1 MTKSLLVL
9 AALVAAVPAAALVA
23 AAPLAAPAPAPD
35 QAPKR
40 YELPSTE
47 VHRIEAKALGRAYDV
62 VAWLPP
68 SYASSPQRRY
78 PVLFTTDSPQSLPL
92 IIGLH
97 RRLRASEKGLEDA
110 IIVGLGYAA
119 GDDGTHSRR
128 RDYTPTPHGDIDAE
142 PTSAK
147 PVEYGQAE
155 GYRLHLRNEV
165 FPFLESRYRIDPAR
179 RIYAGHS
186 YGGLFGT
193 HVLLSEPEMFE
204 KYILISPSLWYGR
217 RLMIARERGYAMR
230 HRDLPAQIFFMIGGE
245 ETVPDPDILPFGNSR
260 MAMVEDMAE
269 LTAMLKSRGYPSL
282 KVQSRVFPGEDH
294 GSVYPDAIR
303 TGMEWALKGTGKTAH
318 VPCEVPGCRVPWA
331 PKSPVPN
338 D

>member
-1 MTKSLLVL
+1 MKPFLFL
-9 AALVAAVPAAALVA
+9 AALVA
-23 AAPLAAPAPAPD
+23 AAPLAAQTPAPD
-35 QAPKR
+35 LAPKR

-62 VAWLPP
+62 VVWLPP
-68 SYASSPQRRY
+68 SYAASPDRKY
-78 PVLFTTDSPQSLPL
+78 PVLFTTDMPQSLPL

-97 RRLRASEKGLEDA
+97 RRLRASERGMEDA
-110 IIVGLGYAA
+110 IIVGLGYAV

-147 PVEYGQAE
+147 PVEYGEAE
-155 GYRLHLRNEV
+155 GYRLHLRDEL
-165 FPFLESRYRIDPAR
+165 FPFLESRYRIDPKR

-193 HVLLSEPEMFE
+193 HVLLTEPGMFR
-204 KYILISPSLWYGR
+204 KYILMSPSLWYGQ

-230 HRDLPAQIFFMIGGE
+230 HKDLPADAYFMIGGE

-269 LTAMLKSRGYPSL
+269 LTSMLKSRGYPSL
-282 KVQSRVFPGEDH
+282 TVESRVFPGEDH
-294 GSVYPDAIR
+294 GSVYPDAIK
-303 TGMEWALKGTGKTAH
+303 TGMEWALKGSGKTPH
-318 VPCEVPGCRVPWA
+318 VPCQTPGCRMPWA
-331 PKSPVPN
+331 PKGQTDPGAPT

>member
-1 MTKSLLVL
+1 VIRTLL
-9 AALVAAVPAAALVA
+9 AAAFLALPVPVAGQE
-23 AAPLAAPAPAPD
+23 APP
-35 QAPKR
+35 PKR

-62 VAWLPP
+62 VVWLPP
-68 SYASSPQRRY
+68 SYASSPDRKY
-78 PVLFTTDSPQSLPL
+78 PVLFTTDMPQSLPL

-97 RRLRASEKGLEDA
+97 RRLRASERGVEDA
-110 IIVGLGYAA
+110 IIVGLGYAV

-147 PVEYGQAE
+147 PVEYGEAE
-155 GYRLHLRNEV
+155 SYRLHLRDEL
-165 FPFLESRYRIDPAR
+165 FPFLETRYRIDPTR

-193 HVLLSEPEMFE
+193 HVLLTEPEMFR
-204 KYILISPSLWYGR
+204 KYILMSPSLWYGR
-217 RLMIARERGYAMR
+217 RVMIARERGYAMR
-230 HRDLPAQIFFMIGGE
+230 HKDLPADAYFMIGGE

-282 KVQSRVFPGEDH
+282 TVESRVFPGEDH
-294 GSVYPDAIR
+294 GSVYPDAIKA
-303 TGMEWALKGTGKTAH
+303 GMEWALKGSGKTPH
-318 VPCEVPGCRVPWA
+318 VPCETPGCRVPFA
-331 PKSPVPN
+331 PKAADAPSGH
-338 D
+338 